1 MIINVINDCIYRF
14 KLIVES
20 AGLIWIE
27 PDRLNYNIS
36 GKWKKQNKDFFYDR
50 GWIFEI
56 IWSLENGSTLI
67 INRNGDNLNYKLNN
81 IEYNQDGSC
90 NIKKFLEIWT
100 LFIKDYNG

>member
-14 KLIVES
+14 QSIVES

-36 GKWKKQNKDFFYDR
+36 GKWKKQNKDCFYDR

-56 IWSLENGSTLI
+56 IWNLENGSSLI
-67 INRNGDNLNYKLNN
+67 INRNGDNINYKLNN
-81 IEYNQDGSC
+81 QEYYESDEC
-90 NIKKFLEIWT
+90 NIKNFLDIWK